1 MTYLADTNVIGD
13 LARARPNPGVVTW
26 AGQVTSVSL
35 SVVSLEEIRFGLAW
49 KPNARIAAWFERFL
63 AEQCRIL
70 PVTDE
75 IARRSGDLRGRL
87 QAKGRI
93 RTQADMLVAATAA
106 AHRLTLVT
114 RNEADF
120 LDCDVTVL
128 NPFS

>member
-1 MTYLADTNVIGD
+1 MTYLVDTNVIGD

-49 KPNARIAAWFERFL
+49 KPNAKIAAWFERFL
-63 AEQCRIL
+63 AEQCRVL

-93 RTQADMLVAATAA
+93 RTQADMLIAATAV

-120 LDCDVTVL
+120 RDCDVTVL